1 MEELG
6 TAIESCPCGHVYHK
20 ACIRNWIIQKRVCPQ
35 CKGDALPLVSLTFNL
50 FQFTNQP
57 RGNNSIEMLGT
68 LNAEITSIN
77 LNIETEIGEIN
88 ILEPQLAECRAEERA
103 FSEGAKFRLKSKQS
117 LEDDF
122 ERVFRQLTHIETR
135 RKQFTDEAEIMKD
148 KLNRS
153 SMEFTGDDIKS
164 RRPTHSSDV
173 PKISS
178 FLIADS
184 RKLKEIQKEIQDL
197 NSRVVVH
204 KNRIIDLNKSVKA
217 FVANGRGDAIKN
229 ALKSSDNRTNG
240 FVPIDSIGFKR
251 RREEERSKEIEN
263 RKPTLFC
270 ENGVTRHENE
280 TGLRTL
286 SELVAALSES
296 EDIHDGPRRV
306 EDPVPNS
313 HVPRAGKLDS
323 FLVTSGIIVLD

>member
-20 ACIRNWIIQKRVCPQ
+20 ACIRHWIIQKRVCPQ

-50 FQFTNQP
+50 FQFTNHQ
-57 RGNNSIEMLGT
+57 RGNNSIEMLGS
-68 LNAEITSIN
+68 LNSEISSLN

-88 ILEPQLAECRAEERA
+88 ILEPQLAECQAEERA

-117 LEDDF
+117 LEEDF
-122 ERVFRQLTHIETR
+122 EQVFRQLTQIESR
-135 RKQFTDEAEIMKD
+135 RKQLSDEAEVMKE

-153 SMEFTGDDIKS
+153 SMGFTGDELKP
-164 RRPTHSSDV
+164 RRPIHSSDV

-178 FLIADS
+178 FLFSDS

-197 NSRVVVH
+197 NARVLVH

-217 FVANGRGDAIKN
+217 IVANGRGDAIKN
-229 ALKSSDNRTNG
+229 AFKSSDNRTNG
-240 FVPIDSIGFKR
+240 FVPIDSVGFKR

-263 RKPTLFC
+263 RKPSLFG
-270 ENGVTRHENE
+270 ESGVARTESE

-286 SELVAALSES
+286 GELVAALSDS
-296 EDIHDGPRRV
+296 EDVYDEPKLG

-313 HVPRAGKLDS
+313 FVPRAGKLDS
-323 FLVTSGIIVLD
+323 FLVPSGIIVLD